1 MSAKEKDKK
10 IPKTVHPNKISEPG
24 YGEIENKFWEWMDI
38 IPLGIF
44 EYDRDGYVK
53 HCNEHGLEMM
63 GYTRKD
69 INEGVNVFNFAH
81 PDDLPLI
88 KERFAGLLKGDATE
102 GGEFTAVRKNGNS
115 FPVLLYSFPVKVDSE
130 VIGVR
135 GVAFDLS
142 KTKKIEKQLQDL
154 LQRYEIILKSL
165 PDLIFRFDKEGR
177 FIDFHVNSPTKL
189 AINPSDFMGKPIDK
203 VPLPEKVRKNGL
215 NQIIEALRKDSIVI
229 DEYPMHEGEEIFYF
243 EARYIPVNK
252 EEVMVIIRDITE
264 MKRATQRLKLTQFSV
279 DQSADGA
286 FWMGNNARFFYVNEE
301 ACRSLEYT
309 REELLQMYVHDIDP
323 LFPPAIWVDHWT
335 EVKRIKRMRI
345 ESIHKAK
352 DGREFPVELMINFVV
367 MDDME
372 YICAFARDITD
383 RKQNEENLKKAKE
396 RAEQANKTKSEF
408 ISNISHEIRTPL
420 NSIIGFSEMLTG
432 HLEDPKLKEYAASI
446 RSAGDS
452 LLMLINDILDLSKIE
467 AGRIDITPEPVD
479 LKAVI
484 TEISQ
489 VFAVKLA
496 KKNLDFI
503 IDIDND
509 VPAFLMLDKVRI
521 RQVLFNLI
529 GNAVKFTPKGYI
541 RLVVHILDKDDKNDK
556 YNLQIK
562 VEDSGIGIDK
572 AHHISVFDSFVQVD
586 NQVDSGMEG
595 TGLGLPITRRLVEMM
610 NGEITLQSA
619 VGSGSSF
626 IIDLPGLDKASS
638 RDEDKDIS
646 KYKSANLN
654 GIRVLL
660 VDDST
665 INRMFVRDNLIHCG
679 VVVEEAVNGKHA
691 LEMMSEFSPDL
702 VLLDIMMPV
711 MDGYEAIKKI
721 RKNPATAELPVLA
734 LTALAMKDDIERIK
748 TSGFDDFLIKPF
760 HIEELYE
767 KISNLQLNEEKSIK
781 ETSGPGI
788 MEVFPD
794 EDYLQGLSTAI
805 EHIEQQ
811 LMPLWETAVDLKEY
825 NTIRNFAESIHH
837 LGSELEIHLLADYGD
852 KLLMF
857 CDNYDIEKIDAN
869 LAVFPEYLNK
879 LKEIISDEK

>member
-1 MSAKEKDKK
+1 MSAKEKEKHILK
-10 IPKTVHPNKISEPG
+10 AIHPHIASGPG
-24 YGEIENKFWEWMDI
+24 FDEIENKFWEWMNI

-44 EYDRDGYVK
+44 QYDRNGYVT
-53 HCNEHGLEMM
+53 HCNAYGLEMM
-63 GYTRKD
+63 GYTEKD
-69 INEGVNVFNFAH
+69 IADGLHVFNFAH
-81 PDDLPLI
+81 PDNLPMV
-88 KERFAGLLKGDATE
+88 KKRFARLFKGEAVE

-115 FPVLLYSFPVKVDSE
+115 FPVLLYSFPIMHETE

-135 GVAFDLS
+135 GVTFDMS
-142 KTKKIEKQLQDL
+142 RTKKIEKQLQDL
-154 LQRYEIILKSL
+154 LQRYEIILKAL
-165 PDLIFRFDKEGR
+165 PDLIFRFDKDGR
-177 FIDFHVNSPTKL
+177 FIDFHVNSPSKL
-189 AINPSDFMGKPIDK
+189 AINPSAFMGKPIDK

-215 NQIIEALRKDSIVI
+215 NQILKALKNDSIVM
-229 DEYPMHEGEEIFYF
+229 DEYPMHEGDEIFYF
-243 EARYIPVNK
+243 EARYIPINK
-252 EEVMVIIRDITE
+252 VEVMVIIRDITE
-264 MKRATQRLKLTQFSV
+264 MKRATERLKLTQFSV
-279 DQSADGA
+279 DQIADA
-286 FWMGNNARFFYVNEE
+286 AYWMIKDASIFYVNEE
-301 ACRSLEYT
+301 ACRASKYT
-309 REELLQMYVHDIDP
+309 REELLQMKVHDIDP
-323 LFPPAIWVDHWT
+323 LFPEAIWKDHWS
-335 EVKRIKRMRI
+335 EVKEKKRLRI

-352 DGREFPVELMINFVV
+352 DGREYPVELMVNFVELN
-367 MDDME
+367 DIE
-372 YICAFARDITD
+372 YICAFARDITF
-383 RKQNEENLKKAKE
+383 RKQNEENLKNAKE

-503 IDIDND
+503 IDVDDD

-529 GNAVKFTPKGYI
+529 GNAVKFTPSGYI
-541 RLVVHILDKDDKNDK
+541 RLVVHILDVDRDDNK

-572 AHHISVFDSFVQVD
+572 ASHETVFDSFVQLD
-586 NQVDSGMEG
+586 NQADSGTEG

-610 NGEITLQSA
+610 NGKIHLHSA

-638 RDEDKDIS
+638 HDEDENPSKD
-646 KYKSANLN
+646 KCADLH

-665 INRMFVRDNLIHCG
+665 INRMFVRDNLINCG
-679 VVVEEAVNGKHA
+679 VIVEEAVNGKHA
-691 LEMMSEFSPDL
+691 LDKISEFSPDL
-702 VLLDIMMPV
+702 ILLDIMMPV
-711 MDGYEAIKKI
+711 MDGYEAIIKI
-721 RKNPATAELPVLA
+721 RKNPATAGLPVLA

-767 KISNLQLNEEKSIK
+767 KITSLQLYERKSDK
-781 ETSGPGI
+781 KTMTPAI
-788 MEVFPD
+788 MEVLSD
-794 EDYLQGLSTAI
+794 MDYLQGLIKAI

-811 LMPLWETAVDLKEY
+811 LMPLWETAVDLKEFK
-825 NTIRNFAESIHH
+825 TIRNFAESIHH

-869 LAVFPEYLNK
+869 LAVFPEYLSK
-879 LKEIISDEK
+879 MKEIISDEK

>member
-1 MSAKEKDKK
+1 MSAQEKEKHIMKA
-10 IPKTVHPNKISEPG
+10 IQPHIASGPEF
-24 YGEIENKFWEWMDI
+24 GEIENKFWEWMNI

-44 EYDRDGYVK
+44 QYDRNGYVT
-53 HCNEHGLEMM
+53 HCNLFGLEMM
-63 GYTRKD
+63 GYTEKD
-69 INEGVNVFNFAH
+69 IADGLHVFNFAH
-81 PDDLPLI
+81 PDDLPI
-88 KERFAGLLKGDATE
+88 VKKRFARLLKGDAVE

-115 FPVLLYSFPVKVDSE
+115 FPVLLYSFPVMHETK

-135 GVAFDLS
+135 GVTFDLS
-142 KTKKIEKQLQDL
+142 RTRKIEKQLQDL
-154 LQRYEIILKSL
+154 LQRYEIILKAL
-165 PDLIFRFDKEGR
+165 PDLIFRFDKDGR
-177 FIDFHVNSPTKL
+177 FIDFHVNSPSKL
-189 AINPSDFMGKPIDK
+189 AINPSEFMGKPIDK

-215 NQIIEALRKDSIVI
+215 NKILIALRDDSIVI
-229 DEYPMHEGEEIFYF
+229 DEYPMHEGDEIFYF
-243 EARYIPVNK
+243 EARYIPINK
-252 EEVMVIIRDITE
+252 VEVMVIIRDITE
-264 MKRATQRLKLTQFSV
+264 MKRATERLKLTQFSV
-279 DQSADGA
+279 DQIADA
-286 FWMGNNARFFYVNEE
+286 AYWMVKDASIFYVNEE
-301 ACRSLEYT
+301 ACRASKYT
-309 REELLQMYVHDIDP
+309 REELLQMKVHDIDP
-323 LFPPAIWVDHWT
+323 LFPAAIWKDHWS
-335 EVKRIKRMRI
+335 EVKEKKRLRI

-352 DGREFPVELMINFVV
+352 DGREYPVELMINFVEL
-367 MDDME
+367 DDIE
-372 YICAFARDITD
+372 YICAFARDITS

-467 AGRIDITPEPVD
+467 AGRIDIKPEPVD

-503 IDIDND
+503 IDVDDD

-529 GNAVKFTPKGYI
+529 GNAVKFTPSGYI
-541 RLVVHILDKDDKNDK
+541 RLVVHILDKDREDDK

-572 AHHISVFDSFVQVD
+572 ASHESVFDSFVQLD
-586 NQVDSGMEG
+586 NQADSGTEG

-610 NGEITLQSA
+610 NGEIHLHSA

-638 RDEDKDIS
+638 HDEDENPSKD
-646 KYKSANLN
+646 KCVDLH

-665 INRMFVRDNLIHCG
+665 INRMFVRDNLINCG
-679 VVVEEAVNGKHA
+679 VIVEEAVNGKHA
-691 LEMMSEFSPDL
+691 LEKISEFSPDL
-702 VLLDIMMPV
+702 ILLDIMMPV
-711 MDGYEAIKKI
+711 MDGYEAIIKI
-721 RKNPATAELPVLA
+721 RKNPATAGLPVLA

-767 KISNLQLNEEKSIK
+767 KITSLQLYERKSNK
-781 ETSGPGI
+781 ETLTPGI
-788 MEVFPD
+788 MEVLSD
-794 EDYLQGLSTAI
+794 MDYLQGLSKAI

-811 LMPLWETAVDLKEY
+811 LMPLWETAVDLKEFK
-825 NTIRNFAESIHH
+825 TIRNFAESIHH

-869 LAVFPEYLNK
+869 LAIFPEYLSK
-879 LKEIISDEK
+879 MKEIISDEK